1 MVARYHPTNLLF
13 LKQAQTEYDRMILM
27 AGHRILIVDDQKE
40 ATRLMRSNL
49 ESLEQEFIIEDVLS
63 GEEALLELARN
74 KIDLL
79 IADVRLPGISG
90 LELMSKFKLRNPD
103 TKVILVSGVT
113 DPKIRQQVAQA
124 GADAFFFKPID
135 IPDFLDG
142 VERALSLVD
151 TILPPELQIEQEQAV
166 NQEQEASGMTS
177 RITELRDSLDAS
189 AVLLLGEQG
198 QVLVRAG
205 ELPDPGLETSLMPT
219 LMSAF
224 TAGVRISHFLGQHI
238 PNHLFSFRGENYDL
252 FIAPVGEAYCLA
264 VTTKPTLAQ
273 ELGKI
278 AKEIQSTTKAVLI
291 SLAKLGVSTQSR
303 EPQPVEAAKPKT
315 APLETPKAAGLAD
328 SELEDLFKEAAKV
341 KKQDADAFWESYS
354 AAEVKPDLASS
365 DSLSYEQAVQ
375 LGLAP
380 SED

>member
-1 MVARYHPTNLLF
+1 
-13 LKQAQTEYDRMILM
+13 M
-27 AGHRILIVDDQKE
+27 AGHHILIVDDQKE

-49 ESLEQEFIIEDVLS
+49 ESLEQDLIISDVLS
-63 GEEALLELARN
+63 GEEALLELARSE
-74 KIDLL
+74 IDLL

-90 LELMSKFKLRNPD
+90 LELMDKFKTRNPE

-124 GADAFFFKPID
+124 GADAFYFKPID

-142 VERALSLVD
+142 VERALNLVD
-151 TILPPELQIEQEQAV
+151 TILPPELKIEQEEAV
-166 NQEQEASGMTS
+166 NQEQEASGMTI
-177 RITELRDSLDAS
+177 RITELRDTLDAS
-189 AVLLLGEQG
+189 AVMLLGEQG

-205 ELPDPGLETSLMPT
+205 ELPDPGLENSLMPT
-219 LMSAF
+219 LMTAF
-224 TAGVRISHFLGQHI
+224 TSGVRISHFLGQHI
-238 PNHLFSFRGENYDL
+238 PDHLFSFRGENYDL

-278 AKEIQSTTKAVLI
+278 AKEVQGTAKAVLL

-303 EPQPVEAAKPKT
+303 GPQPEET
-315 APLETPKAAGLAD
+315 APPKPPTAELVEEPGPSDIELESLFAKAAN
-328 SELEDLFKEAAKV
+328 V
-341 KKQDADAFWESYS
+341 KKQDADAFWESFS
-354 AAEVKPDLASS
+354 DTEVKPELSS
-365 DSLSYEQAVQ
+365 GDSLSYDQAVQ

>member
-1 MVARYHPTNLLF
+1 MVSIYYPTDLLF
-13 LKQAQTEYDRMILM
+13 FERGDTEYDRMILM

-49 ESLEQEFIIEDVLS
+49 ESLEQDFIIDDVLS
-63 GEEALLELARN
+63 GEEALLELARSE
-74 KIDLL
+74 IDLL

-90 LELMSKFKLRNPD
+90 LELMDKFKLRNPG
-103 TKVILVSGVT
+103 TKVFLVSGVT
-113 DPKIRQQVAQA
+113 DPKIRQRVAQA
-124 GADAFFFKPID
+124 GADAFYFKPID

-142 VERALSLVD
+142 VERALNLVD
-151 TILPPELQIEQEQAV
+151 TILPPELKIEQEEAV
-166 NQEQEASGMTS
+166 DQEEEASGMTS
-177 RITELRDSLDAS
+177 QITELRDILDAS
-189 AVLLLGEQG
+189 AVLLVGEQG

-205 ELPDPGLETSLMPT
+205 ELPDTELETSMMPT

-224 TAGVRISHFLGQHI
+224 TSGVRISHFLGQHI
-238 PNHLFSFRGENYDL
+238 PDHLFSFRGENYDL

-278 AKEIQSTTKAVLI
+278 AKEVQGTAKAVLL

-303 EPQPVEAAKPKT
+303 GPQPVEPEKPKT
-315 APLETPKAAGLAD
+315 APLEAPVETGPAD
-328 SELEDLFKEAAKV
+328 SELENLFAKADEV
-341 KKQDADAFWESYS
+341 KKQDADAFWESFA
-354 AAEVKPDLASS
+354 AAEVKPELSSS
-365 DSLSYEQAVQ
+365 DSLSYDQAVQ

>member
-1 MVARYHPTNLLF
+1 MS
-13 LKQAQTEYDRMILM
+13 QM
-27 AGHRILIVDDQKE
+27 AGLHILIVDDQKE

-49 ESLEQEFIIEDVLS
+49 ESLEHDFTISDVLS

-74 KIDLL
+74 EIDLL

-90 LELMSKFKLRNPD
+90 IELMDKFKTRNPD
-103 TKVILVSGVT
+103 VKVILVSGVT

-124 GADAFFFKPID
+124 GADAFYFKPID
-135 IPDFLDG
+135 VPDFLDG
-142 VERALSLVD
+142 VERALKLVD
-151 TILPPELQIEQEQAV
+151 TILPPELKIEQEETV
-166 NQEQEASGMTS
+166 NHEQEASGMTS
-177 RITELRDSLDAS
+177 RITELRDTLDAS

-205 ELPDPGLETSLMPT
+205 ELPDSELETSLMPT

-224 TAGVRISHFLGQHI
+224 TAGVHISHFLGQHV
-238 PNHLFSFRGENYDL
+238 PDHLFSFRGENYDL

-278 AKEIQSTTKAVLI
+278 AKEVQGSAKAVLL

-303 EPQPVEAAKPKT
+303 GPQPVESAAEQPAA
-315 APLETPKAAGLAD
+315 APPPPDETGPPD
-328 SELEDLFKEAAKV
+328 EELESLLAEATNM
-341 KKQDADAFWESYS
+341 KKQDADAFWDSLS
-354 AAEVKPDLASS
+354 KDEVKPELSS
-365 DSLSYEQAVQ
+365 GDSLSYDQAVQ